1 VSTPDRRPYDSPLRR
16 GQAAATRATIIA
28 AATRLFIEH
37 GYGATS
43 IEDIAREAGVS
54 RATVFTA
61 VGSKSALLK
70 TAYDVALV
78 GDDEPVPMPQRPW
91 AQGVRRA
98 TTVPDML
105 ETYADL
111 VVLVSGRIG
120 AITEAI
126 RGAAAADP
134 DARDVLAKIEEERLV
149 GARNIVA
156 MAGERGG
163 IRPGLDAAVAADRV
177 WILNDPG
184 LYVRLVERRGW
195 APAIFRDWL
204 ARNLRFQLL

>member
-16 GQAAATRATIIA
+16 GQAAATRAAIIA
-28 AATRLFIEH
+28 AATRLFVER

-43 IEDIAREAGVS
+43 IDDIAREAGVS

-61 VGSKSALLK
+61 VGPKRTLLK

-105 ETYADL
+105 EAYADL
-111 VVLVSGRIG
+111 IVLVGGRIG
-120 AITEAI
+120 AIAEAI
-126 RGAAAADP
+126 RGAAASEP
-134 DARDVLAKIEEERLV
+134 EAREVFQKIEEERLT

-156 MAGERGG
+156 MAVERGG
-163 IRPGLDAAVAADRV
+163 IRAGLDHAVAADIIWV
-177 WILNDPG
+177 LNDPG
-184 LYVRLVERRGW
+184 LYVRLVVRRGW
-195 APAIFRDWL
+195 TTADFRDWL
-204 ARNLRFQLL
+204 AEALRSQLL